1 MTQDERL
8 IPARPGRDLNTTL
21 TEIAQTK
28 AYEKYG
34 KYGPPSEN
42 HLRDYLFVVLKRKWL
57 ILSLVLIVTPLVT
70 IQMFRTPSIYEGETI
85 IRIEP
90 KTESVLRSK
99 ELVITQADPNFWG
112 TQLKLLE
119 NPVLAREVV
128 LTLDLMHNSA
138 FLNPQNQPGVFS
150 ALRRMF
156 SRDKEQTKSRQDE
169 SAEPTLVTDSNIR
182 EQQLTPEE
190 LAQLESYEDAI
201 IGNETVDT
209 VPGTNLVSI
218 KFQHSDPRLALQIS
232 NTLAE
237 VFVNNNLARR
247 TAGSTRAQ
255 DLLAKEIADLQTK
268 IKHDQEAQF
277 NYAKSHNLPMTS
289 EPTSNIEWQ
298 RLLQLGVQLV
308 EAEKDRKLAQGIYE
322 HARDSGDPAF
332 IPEIIKNAHISNLQ
346 YALAGVKQK
355 RDSLLTMYTPEW
367 PEVKKLEAE
376 IKRLETELANAIAAN
391 IAGLKVEYEAKLAQE
406 NSIRQAYAAQRGIT
420 TQQAGDQLEMVEMS
434 QELETNKQYLNTLL
448 QRLREL
454 EAISGDRSNELSI
467 ENPGRVPK
475 STVGPP
481 RMRNI
486 MIAFLLSLVA
496 GIGLAFLLD
505 FLDDTVKSV
514 DDVDRYLHLP
524 ALALI
529 PASRNETPRLK
540 GIVPTSTGPSSAS
553 ALALVEDVRSPVAES
568 YRHLRTSLLLSSAGQ
583 PPKTILITSSQPSE
597 GKTTTAANTAFI
609 LAKTGAEVL
618 IIDCDLRRPRL
629 HTNFELPNTRGLT
642 NWLSG
647 ETDLDSLIQSYGK
660 QPNLKLLTS
669 GPVPPNPAELLG
681 SEQMRKLLGI
691 LRERFAHILIDSPPA
706 ISFTDASIL
715 ATMVDGVVLV
725 VHGGRSSRAVVRRAK
740 QQLLDVGANIFG
752 IVLNNVKIEPHDYYS
767 GYYSAYYG
775 SQYYGEADDANTDQS
790 AGATSA

>member
-8 IPARPGRDLNTTL
+8 IPARPGRDLDTTL
-21 TEIAQTK
+21 AEIAQAK
-28 AYEKYG
+28 AYDKYRKYG
-34 KYGPPSEN
+34 TPSEN

-57 ILSLVLIVTPLVT
+57 ILSLVLIVTALVT

-128 LTLDLMHNSA
+128 LTLDLIHNPA

-156 SRDKEQTKSRQDE
+156 SRDREPTKARQDE
-169 SAEPTLVTDSNIR
+169 SAERALVTDANIR
-182 EQQLTPEE
+182 ERELTLEE
-190 LAQLESYEDAI
+190 LAQLEFYEDAI
-201 IGNETVDT
+201 IANEKVDAI
-209 VPGTNLVSI
+209 VGTNLVSI
-218 KFQHSDPRLALQIS
+218 KFQHSDPQQALKVS

-268 IKHDQEAQF
+268 IKHDQETQF
-277 NYAKSHNLPMTS
+277 NYAKSHNLPMTNQP
-289 EPTSNIEWQ
+289 EQNIEWQ
-298 RLLQLGVQLV
+298 RLLQLGGQLV
-308 EAEKDRKLAQGIYE
+308 DAERDRKLAQGIYE
-322 HARDSGDPAF
+322 HARDSSDPASV
-332 IPEIIKNAHISNLQ
+332 PEIVKSIPVSNLR
-346 YALAGVKQK
+346 YAIAVLRQK
-355 RDSLLTMYTPEW
+355 RDSLLTIYTPEW
-367 PEVKKLEAE
+367 PEVKKNDAE
-376 IKRLETELANAIAAN
+376 IKRLEGELAATIAAT
-391 IAGLKVEYEAKLAQE
+391 IASLKLDYESKLGQE
-406 NSIRQAYAAQRGIT
+406 NSIRQAYAAQRGTT
-420 TQQAGDQLEMVEMS
+420 TQQAGDQLAMLEMS
-434 QELETNKQYLNTLL
+434 QELETNRQYLNTLL

-454 EAISGDRSNELSI
+454 EAVSGERSNELSI
-467 ENPGRVPK
+467 ENPGRIPK
-475 STVGPP
+475 AAVGPP

-486 MIAFLLSLVA
+486 LAAFLLSLVA

-505 FLDDTVKSV
+505 FLDDTVKTV

-529 PASRNETPRLK
+529 PASRNEAPRLK
-540 GIVPTSTGPSSAS
+540 GIVPAPGGPSAAS

-568 YRHLRTSLLLSSAGQ
+568 YRHLRTSLLLSSAGK

-647 ETDLDSLIQSYGK
+647 ETDLDGLIQSYGK

-681 SEQMRKLLGI
+681 SEQMRKLLEI

-775 SQYYGEADDANTDQS
+775 SEYYGGVDDASADQS
-790 AGATSA
+790 AGAASG